1 MLSLD
6 ISRAYDSV
14 SRETLAATLTDAE
27 VPRPLTEAILA
38 VHNQACI
45 QVVHRDHQQTV
56 PLHTGL
62 RQGCGLSPVL
72 WAMVS
77 GWLLRQLPGMEPA
90 EKARSTTV
98 YADDFLC
105 KWIITSGK
113 DLEEAYRKIRQVLIH
128 LRDHG
133 LAVSATKTVIL
144 VELRGPKAHL
154 ALRKYVVQHKEG
166 LYMRFDVGQQK
177 LDLKIVQSH
186 VYLGVVIGYRKTG
199 TETVRHR
206 MSLAAGQFSRLRPIL
221 RSHAVPLRLRLRLW
235 QACLPACLLHGLDCT
250 GLLESEVRQIHSLT
264 IQQARL
270 VANSH
275 SMLTRETNA
284 DFMHRLCLP
293 DPIRRLH
300 QAILNRQHLDASLGP
315 LLCPS
320 EAQLQWRAVL
330 LSQMAMAE
338 RECPVSGPARVIP
351 VDRILE
357 ERFECPECS
366 QQFSTAA
373 ALKRHRYKQHLAE
386 DERQDRQLEVKQHA
400 CSSHM
405 EHAQDGLPWCK
416 HCQKKFNNWPNFHYH
431 INSRSCP
438 TLRTIYQSV
447 QPGSTLA
454 VLSDALVVELAGHC
468 DWLTLAAHPD
478 VKRCIHHCVECFH
491 RSVRPQYVKRHM
503 LAKHPD
509 LKPQIER
516 CVQFVQRSNLGIVS
530 PCRFCGESFQRKDA
544 HLRSCV
550 ALFNGAFLFTRLARD
565 RPPAERAG
573 CTGGQS
579 PKAPRGYSGAA
590 NDGASASLPP

>member
-1 MLSLD
+1 
-6 ISRAYDSV
+6 
-14 SRETLAATLTDAE
+14 
-27 VPRPLTEAILA
+27 
-38 VHNQACI
+38 
-45 QVVHRDHQQTV
+45 
-56 PLHTGL
+56 
-62 RQGCGLSPVL
+62 
-72 WAMVS
+72 
-77 GWLLRQLPGMEPA
+77 
-90 EKARSTTV
+90 
-98 YADDFLC
+98 
-105 KWIITSGK
+105 
-113 DLEEAYRKIRQVLIH
+113 
-128 LRDHG
+128 
-133 LAVSATKTVIL
+133 
-144 VELRGPKAHL
+144 
-154 ALRKYVVQHKEG
+154 
-166 LYMRFDVGQQK
+166 MRFDVGQHK

-186 VYLGVVIGYRKTG
+186 VYLGAVIGYRKTG
-199 TETVRHR
+199 TDTVRHH

-250 GLLESEVRQIHSLT
+250 GLLESEVRQVHSLT
-264 IQQARL
+264 VHQARL

-300 QAILNRQHLDASLGP
+300 QAILNRQSLDAYLGP
-315 LLCPS
+315 LLYPS

-338 RECPVSGPARVIP
+338 RANPDQGPARVIP

-366 QQFSTAA
+366 QQFSAAA
-373 ALKRHRYKQHLAE
+373 ALKRHRYKQHFAE

-400 CSSHM
+400 RSSHM

-454 VLSDALVVELAGHC
+454 VLSDALVDKPDIVELAGHC
-468 DWLTLAAHPD
+468 DWLTLAAHPE
-478 VKRCIHHCVECFH
+478 VKRRIHHCVECFH

-530 PCRFCGESFQRKDA
+530 PCRYCGECFQRKDA

-565 RPPAERAG
+565 RPLGGTHHDPPAARAG

-579 PKAPRGYSGAA
+579 PKAPRGYGEAAHDGGARTQGPHQHPFLSQEA
-590 NDGASASLPP
+590 HRT